1 MENELL
7 IAWAASAPPG
17 YRVPTR
23 RNFPRTTD
31 HTGITAPFYPDPRG
45 VLLLVIRA
53 ISSITSPSVP
63 VVIFPSP

>member
-7 IAWAASAPPG
+7 IAWAASPPG

-23 RNFPRTTD
+23 RIFPRTTD
-31 HTGITAPFYPDPRG
+31 HTVITARFHPDPRG
-45 VLLLVIRA
+45 ILLLVIRA

-63 VVIFPSP
+63 VVIFPWP